1 MLRKTRQP
9 LSPAAILLFIRNQ
22 PGSTLAALK
31 AEFAFP
37 GQIGWSTDPAVPQR
51 ATRLQAILRNIEGA
65 GLIGQTRASESD
77 SQTPGQPAAP
87 AWSATPL
94 LVKLQEALE
103 LSLSTLAEARSAELS
118 DSARELDNATELA
131 KSIVD
136 SDAVYGEDLAESL
149 REMRISLEGG
159 CFIAVMGLGGK
170 VLEIC
175 LKQHMLNLGL
185 AFDDNWMLGTLVS
198 KLREQ
203 SGEYVDPSLGNIINI
218 INQSRIPAVHAKR
231 AIPIPSKHQ
240 ADMVVAAVIDVLK
253 RTILR
258 PAGTSSNRE

>member
-1 MLRKTRQP
+1 
-9 LSPAAILLFIRNQ
+9 LLFIRYG
-22 PGSTLAALK
+22 PTRTLSELK
-31 AEFAFP
+31 AEFAVP
-37 GQIGWSTDPAVPQR
+37 GVFLPGASSDLALFQR
-51 ATRLQAILRNIEGA
+51 VSRFQAILRNLEST
-65 GLIGQTRASESD
+65 GLVAKTEATNTGTSTSCRPDE
-77 SQTPGQPAAP
+77 PR
-87 AWSATPL
+87 WSTTPL
-94 LVKLQEALE
+94 LATLQEALE
-103 LSLSTLAEARSAELS
+103 LSLSTLAAVGSAELS
-118 DSARELDNATELA
+118 DSACELNSAAELA

-136 SDAVYGEDLAESL
+136 SDAVYREDLAESL

-185 AFDDNWMLGTLVS
+185 AFDDNWMLGSLLS

-203 SGEYVDPSLGNIINI
+203 SGEYVDPSLGNTINI

-240 ADMVVAAVIDVLK
+240 ADMLS
-253 RTILR
+253 RR
-258 PAGTSSNRE
+258 